1 MGNFRFQKFKSDSM
15 HSVRFSSVRFNS
27 VRFSLVRFNSV
38 RFNSVQFKTESIH
51 SVRFNAFNPIQ
62 SIQFDSK
69 FGLICWTQS
78 SSIDPSKIASFFKS
92 IQILTQKVITDYLV
106 NTVDYLVNTV
116 DFLVNFMFR
125 SKHVKF
131 EPIWFSNRPKRHRID
146 FLGNPRIFGQLQK

>member
-1 MGNFRFQKFKSDSM
+1 M

-38 RFNSVQFKTESIH
+38 RFSSVQFNSVRFKPESIH
-51 SVRFNAFNPIQ
+51 SVRFNAFNLIQ

-78 SSIDPSKIASFFKS
+78 SSINPSKIASFFKS
-92 IQILTQKVITDYLV
+92 IQILTQKVIT
-106 NTVDYLVNTV
+106 DYLVNTV

-146 FLGNPRIFGQLQK
+146 FLGNPRIFGQLPK